1 VGELTGTRQ
10 TGLSIDL
17 LDHDDPRQYSERNP
31 AFLYIQSLPS
41 EASRITVTSFT
52 ARFVRHWNAMVSES
66 FLPQHLAAF
75 SVADIEY
82 EAEDEQARD
91 NRNFKTA
98 IAAPWRTLTN
108 GIFVAVMEQVRRA
121 TVDNPRSDQ
130 MNPSTYNS
138 YLAAIKGIARKAYLA
153 RLIPSDEFNLIADNR
168 SIKYT
173 REKGTGVLIE
183 EVQEVVD
190 MCLQEGTKA
199 GLRDALLFLLLF
211 GCGPRRSELANID
224 LRDVDLIRGRI
235 VVTGKG
241 NKKRYLRLQ
250 PYTLDILMEWIGEA
264 EITEGA
270 LLRRIARGD
279 HVAHYSRAGSTK
291 VTQYD
296 SSRKMAGQ
304 NGNVPARSPRITAA
318 GIYDIVKRRML
329 ANPKITRIASPHS
342 FRRGFIT
349 FLHRKGVDVITIAE
363 LVGHDNVNTTRGYI
377 TDLEEQLDSAAQLI
391 SFGQQDAP

>member
-1 VGELTGTRQ
+1 MGELTGTRQ

-52 ARFVRHWNAMVSES
+52 ARFVRHWNAMMAES

-82 EAEDEQARD
+82 EAEDEKACD
-91 NRNFKTA
+91 NRNLKTA

-108 GIFVAVMEQVRRA
+108 GIFMTVMEQIRRS
-121 TVDNPRSDQ
+121 TVDSPRDQ

-153 RLIPSDEFNLIADNR
+153 RLIPSDEFNLITDNR

-173 REKGTGVLIE
+173 REKGSGVLIE
-183 EVQEVVD
+183 EVQEIVD

-211 GCGPRRSELANID
+211 GCGPRRSELASID

-250 PYTLDILMEWIGEA
+250 PYTLDILMDWIGAA

-279 HVAHYSRAGSTK
+279 HVAQYSRANSAQVTK
-291 VTQYD
+291 HD
-296 SSRKMAGQ
+296 SSRKMADQKEVGA
-304 NGNVPARSPRITAA
+304 ARSPRITAA

-329 ANPKITRIASPHS
+329 SNPKITRIASPHS

-377 TDLEEQLDSAAQLI
+377 TDLEEQLDSAAKLI
-391 SFGQQDAP
+391 SFGQQ

>member
-1 VGELTGTRQ
+1 MGEITGTQ
-10 TGLSIDL
+10 TTGLSTDL
-17 LDHDDPRQYSERNP
+17 LDQDDPRQHSERNP

-41 EASRITVTSFT
+41 EASRLTVASFT
-52 ARFVRHWNAMVSES
+52 ARFVRHWNAMMGEP
-66 FLPQHLAAF
+66 FLPDHLGAF
-75 SVADIEY
+75 AVSDIEH
-82 EAEDEQARD
+82 ENVSGHADK
-91 NRNFKTA
+91 NRNLKTA

-108 GIFVAVMEQVRRA
+108 GILVAVMERIRMA
-121 TVDNPRSDQ
+121 TVDNPNDDA

-138 YLAAIKGIARKAYLA
+138 YLAAIKGIARKAHLA
-153 RLIPSDEFNLIADNR
+153 RLIPSDEFDLITDNR

-173 REKGTGVLIE
+173 REKRSGVLIE

-190 MCLQEGTKA
+190 MCLKEGTKA

-211 GCGPRRSELANID
+211 GCGPRRSELAGID
-224 LRDVDLIRGRI
+224 LKDVDLIRGRI

-250 PYTLDILMEWIGEA
+250 PYTLDILMEWISEA

-279 HVAHYSRAGSTK
+279 HVAQYNSASATQVTLQGSA
-291 VTQYD
+291 
-296 SSRKMAGQ
+296 RKQASQ
-304 NGNVPARSPRITAA
+304 NEGRSARPPRITAA

-391 SFGQQDAP
+391 SFDDRRDF